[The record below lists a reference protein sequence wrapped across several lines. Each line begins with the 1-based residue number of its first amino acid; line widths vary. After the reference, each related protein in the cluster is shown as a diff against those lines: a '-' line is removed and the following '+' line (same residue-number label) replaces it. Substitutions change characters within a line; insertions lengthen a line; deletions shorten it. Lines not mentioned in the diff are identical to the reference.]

1 MNSRGWA
8 CLVASILLVS
18 MVGTGLGT
26 TAPGPPEVTSVEYVG
41 DGDIRDE
48 GESLLL
54 WRSADHQFEATVA
67 TDTNETSGSVCLVS
81 QPADADGTQE
91 LACEPVDVQA
101 NETAT
106 VALAV
111 SEWPQNLTGEQELT
125 VEFRSESDGQVHAS
139 APFNATVVERD
150 GDFDDDGL
158 SNQQEVDA
166 GTRLDVAD
174 TDNDTLSDGMEVD
187 TYGTDP
193 ADPDTDGDG
202 LDDGAEVNEYGTDP
216 TEADSDGD
224 GLADAREL
232 DVGTNP
238 NEADTDGD
246 GLEDEEEVNTYQTDP
261 TNPDTDGDG
270 LDDGAEVEE
279 YDSDPVKADTDED
292 GLSDSLE
299 VNTYE
304 TDPTNPNTDGDGLDD
319 GEEVNEYGTDPAK
332 QDTDGDGLND
342 GEEVNRYETNPNK
355 ADTDGDGLDDGEE
368 VDKYGT
374 DPTDPDTD
382 DDGQNDLAEVRAEQ
396 SGGLW
401 AWLPQVLG
409 TVAIVVIVAV
419 ATYHTDRVSL
429 AALRQRLPTG
439 DSSTDPDDATASAAT
454 AADTTE
460 ADAAEVD
467 AAHSEADDTTAS
479 GAPPDDVPPEFLSD
493 EDVVVNLLEENDGRM
508 QQSAIVEQ
516 TEWSKAKTSR
526 ALSEMEADGEVVKIK
541 IGRANVVALPSDLP
555 PGVDPPDET
564 NDRDDGFPGNE

>member
-1 MNSRGWA
+1 MNSRGWV
-8 CLVASILLVS
+8 CLVACILLAS
-18 MVGTGLGT
+18 MVGAGLGT
-26 TAPGPPEVTSVEYVG
+26 AASGPPEVTSVEYVG
-41 DGDIRDE
+41 DGDIRNE

-54 WRSADHQFEATVA
+54 WRSADHQFEVTVA
-67 TDTNETSGSVCLVS
+67 TNTNETAGAVCLVS
-81 QPADADGTQE
+81 QPADADGTQD
-91 LACEPVDVQA
+91 LACEQVDVPA

-106 VALAV
+106 VTLAV

-125 VEFRSESDGQVHAS
+125 VEFLPESDGQVHAS
-139 APFNATVVERD
+139 APFNATVVEQD

-158 SNQQEVDA
+158 SNQQEVEA

-174 TDNDTLSDGMEVD
+174 TDNDTLADGMEVD

-193 ADPDTDGDG
+193 TDPDTDGDG
-202 LDDGAEVNEYGTDP
+202 LEDGAEVDEHGTDP
-216 TEADSDGD
+216 TEGDSDGD
-224 GLADAREL
+224 GLPDAREL
-232 DVGTNP
+232 EVETDP

-246 GLEDEEEVNTYQTDP
+246 GLSDEEEVNTYQTDP

-279 YDSDPVKADTDED
+279 YDSDPVKEDTDED

-299 VNTYE
+299 VNTYG

-319 GEEVNEYGTDPAK
+319 GGEVNEYGTDPAEA
-332 QDTDGDGLND
+332 DTDGDGLDD

-374 DPTDPDTD
+374 DPTDPDSD

-401 AWLPQVLG
+401 AWLPQALG
-409 TVAIVVIVAV
+409 AAAVVVILAV

-429 AALRQRLPTG
+429 AALRERLSTD
-439 DSSTDPDDATASAAT
+439 DSSTDTDDATASTAT
-454 AADTTE
+454 D
-460 ADAAEVD
+460 ADATEVD
-467 AAHSEADDTTAS
+467 AADSETDDATAS
-479 GAPPDDVPPEFLSD
+479 GALPDDVPPEFLSD

-526 ALSEMEADGEVVKIK
+526 ALSEMEADGEIVKIK

-564 NDRDDGFPGNE
+564 NDRDDRFPGNE